1 MKMILLI
8 NPMTPIINAYRDILF
23 YKQMPNMLQ
32 LGGIVVISLVILSVG
47 LVVFK
52 KLQRGFAEEL

>member
-32 LGGIVVISLVILSVG
+32 LGGIIVISLVVLVFG
-47 LVVFK
+47 LFIFK
-52 KLQRGFAEEL
+52 KLQRNFAEEL